1 MGSLADLIVASSSD
15 APAIVASEYPLGTF
29 KGVNVDGLDPLKL
42 AALHSMFTGKEASD
56 LLERYRPVAEA
67 SASGP
72 WLVKFPDEL
81 VARLAKLAPQDYA
94 STAAKWVCTEQ
105 LQGEGWSEQDAEQ
118 FLARV
123 AYFAQTAAF
132 EGKDV
137 FLWIYR

>member
-1 MGSLADLIVASSSD
+1 MGSLADLIIAQSTDV
-15 APAIVASEYPLGTF
+15 PAIVASEYPLGTF
-29 KGVNVDGLDPLKL
+29 KGINVDDLDPLKI
-42 AALHSMFTGKEASD
+42 AALHSLFTAKDYGD
-56 LLERYRPVAEA
+56 LLEQYQPVAEA

-72 WLVKFPDEL
+72 WLIKFPDEL
-81 VARLAKLAPQDYA
+81 TAFLADIAPQDIAPTATKWA
-94 STAAKWVCTEQ
+94 STDQ

-137 FLWIYR
+137 YLWIYS